1 MAQRRMLSKKV
12 TDTDAFLDLPLSSQA
27 LYFHLNMHA
36 DDDGFVDN
44 VNTIKR
50 MVGASKDD
58 EKLLIAKRFILQFED
73 SGIIVIKDW
82 RLHNYIRK
90 DTYNQ
95 TLYRSEL
102 SQLKVDENGSYQQ
115 SDGIEPVLVNDT
127 STERPRVVTTGKDRL
142 GKDRLGKTNTMS
154 SSNEHDVSLVSA
166 TKQIIEK
173 INQLSGRKFRV
184 TDSAK
189 RLVKPRLVD
198 YTLDELL
205 EMLEYK
211 WNDWSDWDGRY
222 NAFQPETLF
231 RAKNTDKYIASM
243 QAEPVKKESDSNDW
257 LSNITEA
264 ADNA

>member
-1 MAQRRMLSKKV
+1 MLSKKV

-102 SQLKVDENGSYQQ
+102 SKLKVDENGSYQQ
-115 SDGIEPVLVNDT
+115 SDGIEPVRVNDT

-142 GKDRLGKTNTMS
+142 GKDRLGKSNTMS
-154 SSNEHDVSLVSA
+154 SSNEHDQSVSEI
-166 TKQIIEK
+166 TKKLIEK
-173 INQLSGRKFRV
+173 INQLSGSKYRV
-184 TDSAK
+184 TDKTKSMIKA
-189 RLVKPRLVD
+189 RLKD
-198 YTLDELL
+198 YTADELYQ
-205 EMLEYK
+205 MLDYV
-211 WNDWSDWDGRY
+211 WNDWIKWSERSKY
-222 NAFQPETLF
+222 FRPQTLF
-231 RAKNTDKYIASM
+231 APSKTDEYIAKM
-243 QAEPVKKESDSNDW
+243 QAEPIKQASDPDDW
-257 LSNITEA
+257 LSQITEA

>member
-1 MAQRRMLSKKV
+1 MLSKKV

-44 VNTIKR
+44 VNTIQR

-58 EKLLIAKRFILQFED
+58 EKLLIAKRFILEFEG

-90 DTYNQ
+90 DTYNK
-95 TLYRSEL
+95 TLYRDEL
-102 SQLKVDENGSYQQ
+102 SQLDIDENGSYQQ
-115 SDGIEPVLVNDT
+115 TDSQKLLVVNKP
-127 STERPRVVTTGKDRL
+127 STERPRLVTTGKDRL
-142 GKDRLGKTNTMS
+142 GKDRLGKTNTTS
-154 SSNEHDVSLVSA
+154 SSDEHDASLSSA
-166 TKQIIEK
+166 TKKLLEK
-173 INQLSGRKFRV
+173 INELSGRKFRL

-189 RLVKPRLVD
+189 RLVKPRLAD
-198 YTLDELL
+198 YSLEELL
-205 EMLEYK
+205 DMLDYK
-211 WNDWSDWDGRY
+211 WNDWADWDGRY
-222 NAFQPETLF
+222 KAFQPETLF

-243 QAEPVKKESDSNDW
+243 QAKPIKSESDPDDW
-257 LSNITEA
+257 LAQITEA

>member
-95 TLYRSEL
+95 TLYKDEL
-102 SQLKVDENGSYQQ
+102 SRLNIDENGSYQQ
-115 SDGIEPVLVNDT
+115 SDCNKPILVNDT

-142 GKDRLGKTNTMS
+142 GKSNTMS
-154 SSNEHDVSLVSA
+154 SSNEHDLSVSA
-166 TKQIIEK
+166 VSKKLIER
-173 INQLSGRKFRV
+173 INQLSGSKYRV
-184 TDSAK
+184 TDKTKSMVKA
-189 RLVKPRLVD
+189 RLKD
-198 YTLDELL
+198 YTEIELMNMLDYVWKSWEN
-205 EMLEYK
+205 
-211 WNDWSDWDGRY
+211 WNERTKY
-222 NAFQPETLF
+222 FRPQTLF
-231 RAKNTDKYIASM
+231 APSKTDEYVAKM
-243 QAEPVKKESDSNDW
+243 QAEPMEFENDADDW
-257 LSNITEA
+257 LSQITKDA
-264 ADNA
+264 NNAL